1 MKKQGRYLRVYGCLF
16 AIPHHTYRA
25 ASRGRGTYIFD
36 VRTLYSVRDTDT
48 YDTYHPYK
56 CTNYS
61 YHHPGP
67 LPPFHFQTCLGNR
80 EFSDIIVVMSS
91 ITPTPQGKL
100 SYVRMYLYVGLSTY
114 IRHLY
119 IRNKERTIHRG
130 YMYCMYST
138 NTQRRWGVSYQQSAS
153 AAPLGGC
160 LRALLSFIILLPRA

>member
-1 MKKQGRYLRVYGCLF
+1 MPFPTTHIVP
-16 AIPHHTYRA
+16 PHVEEVHTYLMYVLCTPY
-25 ASRGRGTYIFD
+25 GIQIH
-36 VRTLYSVRDTDT
+36 T

-138 NTQRRWGVSYQQSAS
+138 NTQRRWGVSYTNNLHQPRLSVVAS
-153 AAPLGGC
+153 VRC
-160 LRALLSFIILLPRA
+160 SALLFYCAGHE